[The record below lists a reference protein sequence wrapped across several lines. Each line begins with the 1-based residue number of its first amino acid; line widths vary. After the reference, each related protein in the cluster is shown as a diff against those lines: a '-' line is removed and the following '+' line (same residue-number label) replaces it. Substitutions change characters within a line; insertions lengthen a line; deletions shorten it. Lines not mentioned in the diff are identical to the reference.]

1 MTAFIGSSY
10 IQKHSDGSGEKYT
23 AYQIVDYVGRDHL
36 LVEEEGW
43 ATTADNKYAYQEKS
57 VAINLGSA
65 SACKTS
71 IITLGKFI
79 KDHQDDAIWFYF
91 YENEMKKKLTDLL
104 NYRDPCIKNEDYDDW
119 IRSLTKEICE
129 L

>member
-1 MTAFIGSSY
+1 MKAFIGSYY
-10 IQKHSDGSGEKYT
+10 IQKLSAGSGNKYT

-43 ATTADNKYAYQEKS
+43 ATANEQYPYQEKS
-57 VAINLGSA
+57 VEINLGSA
-65 SACKTS
+65 STHKIS
-71 IITLGKFI
+71 IVTLGKFI

-104 NYRDPCIKNEDYDDW
+104 NNPNHCLKNEDYDDW